1 LTKNVYILHW
11 RSFYNLSNKMQI
23 KDISLSAV
31 VAGFVAVLVGFA
43 SSVAI
48 VLQAAAAAGA
58 TQDIMASWLLALG
71 IGMAATCIGLSWYYK
86 APIIT
91 AWSTPGAALLAGS
104 LQGLTINE
112 AVGVFIFTA
121 TLGVFIGIS
130 GWFDRLTR
138 LIPLPLASAMLAGI
152 LLQFGLSIFT
162 SLHTQLL
169 LVGIMCISYLLAK
182 RLLPRYAIL
191 LVLLSG
197 VVTVLLQ
204 GQFDYSTVSLSLT
217 TPVWVTP
224 HWTLSALLGVGLPLL
239 LVTMASQNI
248 PGVAVIR
255 TSGYQ
260 TPVSPL
266 ICSTALST
274 LLLAPWGAFSINLA
288 AITAAICTGTEAH
301 PDKDKRYIAGIA
313 AGICYLLAGLAGATV
328 VALFAAFPQEMIAA
342 LAGLALLG
350 TIGANLA
357 VATAEGEH
365 REAAV
370 ITLLVTASGVSFFG
384 VAAAFWGII
393 AGGCTLAL
401 VNGLKRGP

>member
-1 LTKNVYILHW
+1 ML
-11 RSFYNLSNKMQI
+11 I
-23 KDISLSAV
+23 KDLSLSAV

-86 APIIT
+86 APVIT
-91 AWSTPGAALLAGS
+91 AWSTPGAALLATS

-121 TLGVFIGIS
+121 ALGVVIGIS
-130 GWFDRLTR
+130 GWFDKLTR

-162 SLHTQLL
+162 SLQSQLL
-169 LVGIMCISYLLAK
+169 LVGLMCISYLLAK
-182 RLLPRYAIL
+182 RFMPRYAIL
-191 LVLLSG
+191 WVLLSG
-197 VVTVLLQ
+197 LVTVVLQ
-204 GQFDYSTVSLSLT
+204 GQFDYAAVTLSLT

-224 HWTLSALLGVGLPLL
+224 HWSLSALLGVGLPLL

-266 ICSTALST
+266 ISSTALST

-288 AITAAICTGTEAH
+288 AITAAICTGAEAH

-313 AGICYLLAGLAGATV
+313 AGVFYLLAGLAGATV
-328 VALFAAFPQEMIAA
+328 VALFAAFPKEMIAA

-370 ITLLVTASGVSFFG
+370 VTLLVTASGMSFFG
-384 VAAAFWGII
+384 IAAAFWGII
-393 AGGCTLAL
+393 AGGLALLL
-401 VNGLKRGP
+401 VNGLRRSR

>member
-1 LTKNVYILHW
+1 MRI
-11 RSFYNLSNKMQI
+11 S
-23 KDISLSAV
+23 DISLSAT

-48 VLQAAAAAGA
+48 VLQAASAAGA
-58 TQDIMASWLLALG
+58 TQAMMASWLLALG
-71 IGMAATCIGLSWYYK
+71 IGMAATCIGLSWYFK

-104 LQGLTINE
+104 LQGLSINE
-112 AVGVFIFTA
+112 AIGVFLFTA
-121 TLGVFIGIS
+121 ALGVIIGIS

-152 LLQFGLSIFT
+152 LLQFGLNIFT
-162 SLHTQLL
+162 SLQAEFG
-169 LVGIMCISYLLAK
+169 LVAIMCLSYLLAK
-182 RLLPRYAIL
+182 RWVPRYAIL
-191 LVLLSG
+191 WVLIAGLLS
-197 VVTVLLQ
+197 VVLGGKLDLSGIT
-204 GQFDYSTVSLSLT
+204 LSLT

-224 HWTLSALLGVGLPLL
+224 HWSLSALLGVGLPLL

-266 ICSTALST
+266 ITSTALST

-313 AGICYLLAGLAGATV
+313 AGIVYLLAGLAGATV
-328 VALFAAFPQEMIAA
+328 VALFAAFPQAMIAA

-370 ITLLVTASGVSFFG
+370 VTLLVTASGVSFFG
-384 VAAAFWGII
+384 IAAAFWGMV
-393 AGGCTLAL
+393 AGALTLL
-401 VNGLKRGP
+401 FVNGIKRRR

>member
-1 LTKNVYILHW
+1 MW
-11 RSFYNLSNKMQI
+11 I
-23 KDISLSAV
+23 KDLSLSAI

-86 APIIT
+86 APVIT

-104 LQGLTINE
+104 LQGLSINE
-112 AVGVFIFTA
+112 AVAVFIFTA
-121 TLGVFIGIS
+121 ALGVIIGIS
-130 GWFDRLTR
+130 GWFDKLTR

-169 LVGIMCISYLLAK
+169 LVGLMCVSYLLAK
-182 RLLPRYAIL
+182 RLSPRYAIL
-191 LVLLSG
+191 WVLLTG
-197 VVTVLLQ
+197 VVTVLWQ
-204 GQFDYSTVSLSLT
+204 GQFATDSLSLSLT

-224 HWTLSALLGVGLPLL
+224 HWSVSALLGVGLPLL

-266 ICSTALST
+266 ISSTALAT

-288 AITAAICTGTEAH
+288 AITAAICTGPEAH

-313 AGICYLLAGLAGATV
+313 AGVCYLLAGLAGATV
-328 VALFAAFPQEMIAA
+328 VALFSAFPKEMIAA

-384 VAAAFWGII
+384 IAAAFWGIV
-393 AGGCTLAL
+393 AGGATLLL
-401 VNGLKRGP
+401 VNSRRR

>member
-1 LTKNVYILHW
+1 MRI
-11 RSFYNLSNKMQI
+11 S
-23 KDISLSAV
+23 DISLSAT

-58 TQDIMASWLLALG
+58 SQEIMASWLLALG
-71 IGMAATCIGLSWYYK
+71 IGMAATCIGLSWYFK

-104 LQGLTINE
+104 LQGLSINE

-121 TLGVFIGIS
+121 ILGVLIGIS

-152 LLQFGLSIFT
+152 LLQFGLNIFI
-162 SLHTQLL
+162 SLQTEFL
-169 LVGIMCISYLLAK
+169 LVGLMCLSYLLAK
-182 RLLPRYAIL
+182 RWMPRYAIL
-191 LVLLSG
+191 WVLLVG
-197 VVTVLLQ
+197 LLTVAI
-204 GQFDYSTVSLSLT
+204 GGTFDVSDISLSLT

-224 HWTLSALLGVGLPLL
+224 HWSINALLGVGLPLL

-266 ICSTALST
+266 ITSTALST

-288 AITAAICTGTEAH
+288 AITAAICTGPEAH

-313 AGICYLLAGLAGATV
+313 AGIVYLIAGLAGATV
-328 VALFAAFPQEMIAA
+328 VALFAAFPKEMIAA

-365 REAAV
+365 REAAIV
-370 ITLLVTASGVSFFG
+370 TLLVTASGTSFFG
-384 VAAAFWGII
+384 IASAFWGMI
-393 AGGCTLAL
+393 AGVLTLLL
-401 VNGLKRGP
+401 VNGLKRRH

>member
-1 LTKNVYILHW
+1 M
-11 RSFYNLSNKMQI
+11 SI
-23 KDISLSAV
+23 KDFSLSAV

-91 AWSTPGAALLAGS
+91 AWSTPGAALLATS

-121 TLGVFIGIS
+121 ALGVIIGVS
-130 GWFDRLTR
+130 GWFDKLTR

-162 SLHTQLL
+162 SLQSQLL

-182 RLLPRYAIL
+182 RLMPRYAIL
-191 LVLLSG
+191 WVLLSG
-197 VVTVLLQ
+197 LISVLLQ
-204 GQFDYSTVSLSLT
+204 GQFDYSTVTLSFT

-224 HWTLSALLGVGLPLL
+224 HWSVSALLGVGLPLL

-266 ICSTALST
+266 ISSTALST

-288 AITAAICTGTEAH
+288 AITAAICTGPEAH
-301 PDKDKRYIAGIA
+301 PNKDKRYIAGIA
-313 AGICYLLAGLAGATV
+313 AGVCYLLAGLAGATV
-328 VALFAAFPQEMIAA
+328 VAMFAAFPTEMIAA

-370 ITLLVTASGVSFFG
+370 VTLLVTASGVSFFG

-393 AGGCTLAL
+393 AGGLTLL
-401 VNGLKRGP
+401 LINGMRRSR

>member
-1 LTKNVYILHW
+1 ML
-11 RSFYNLSNKMQI
+11 I
-23 KDISLSAV
+23 KDLSLSAV

-86 APIIT
+86 APVIT
-91 AWSTPGAALLAGS
+91 AWSTPGAALLATS

-121 TLGVFIGIS
+121 ALGVVIGIS
-130 GWFDRLTR
+130 GWFDKLTR

-162 SLHTQLL
+162 SLQSQLL
-169 LVGIMCISYLLAK
+169 LVGLMCISYLLAK
-182 RLLPRYAIL
+182 RFMPRYAIL
-191 LVLLSG
+191 WVLLSG
-197 VVTVLLQ
+197 LVTVVLQ
-204 GQFDYSTVSLSLT
+204 GQFDYTAVTLSLT

-224 HWTLSALLGVGLPLL
+224 HWSLSALLGVGLPLL

-266 ICSTALST
+266 ISSTALST

-288 AITAAICTGTEAH
+288 AITAAICTGAEAH

-313 AGICYLLAGLAGATV
+313 AGVFYLLAGLAGATV
-328 VALFAAFPQEMIAA
+328 VALFAAFPKEMIAA

-370 ITLLVTASGVSFFG
+370 VTLLVTASGISFFG
-384 VAAAFWGII
+384 IAAAFWGII
-393 AGGCTLAL
+393 AGGLTLLL
-401 VNGLKRGP
+401 VNGLRRSR

>member
-1 LTKNVYILHW
+1 
-11 RSFYNLSNKMQI
+11 MQV
-23 KDISLSAV
+23 KDISLSAI

-58 TQDIMASWLLALG
+58 SQDIMASWLLALG
-71 IGMAATCIGLSWYYK
+71 IGMALTCIGLSWYYK
-86 APIIT
+86 TPVIT
-91 AWSTPGAALLAGS
+91 AWSTPGAALLATS
-104 LQGLTINE
+104 LQGLSINE

-121 TLGVFIGIS
+121 VLGLLIGIS
-130 GWFDRLTR
+130 GWFEKLTR

-152 LLQFGLSIFT
+152 LLQFGLNIFT
-162 SLHTQLL
+162 SLQTQLL
-169 LVGIMCISYLLAK
+169 LVGLMCLSYLLAK
-182 RLLPRYAIL
+182 RLSPRYAIL
-191 LVLLSG
+191 WVLVTGL
-197 VVTVLLQ
+197 VTVLLQ
-204 GQFDYSTVSLSLT
+204 GQFNYQAVTLSLT

-224 HWTLSALLGVGLPLL
+224 HWSLSALLGVGLPLL

-248 PGVAVIR
+248 PGVAVLR

-266 ICSTALST
+266 ISYTALST

-288 AITAAICTGTEAH
+288 AITAAICTGSEAH

-313 AGICYLLAGLAGATV
+313 AGVFYLLAGLAGATV
-328 VALFAAFPQEMIAA
+328 VALFAALPREMIAA

-370 ITLLVTASGVSFFG
+370 VTLLVTASGVSFFG
-384 VAAAFWGII
+384 VASAFWGIV
-393 AGGCTLAL
+393 AGSVTLL
-401 VNGLKRGP
+401 IINGLRGKN

>member
-1 LTKNVYILHW
+1 
-11 RSFYNLSNKMQI
+11 MQI
-23 KDISLSAV
+23 NDISLSAI

-58 TQDIMASWLLALG
+58 TQEIMASWLLALG

-86 APIIT
+86 APVIT
-91 AWSTPGAALLAGS
+91 AWSTPGAALLATS

-121 TLGVFIGIS
+121 VLGLIIGLS
-130 GWFDRLTR
+130 GWFDKLTR

-162 SLHTQLL
+162 SLQSQLL
-169 LVGIMCISYLLAK
+169 LVGLMCISYLLAK
-182 RLLPRYAIL
+182 RFMPRYAIL
-191 LVLLSG
+191 WVLLTG
-197 VVTVLLQ
+197 LLCVVTQ
-204 GQFDYSTVSLSLT
+204 GQFNDSAITLSLT

-224 HWTLSALLGVGLPLL
+224 DWSLSALLGVGLPLL

-266 ICSTALST
+266 ISSTALST

-313 AGICYLLAGLAGATV
+313 AGVFYLLAGLAGATV
-328 VALFAAFPQEMIAA
+328 VALFAAFPKEMIAA

-370 ITLLVTASGVSFFG
+370 VTLLVTASGVSFFG

-393 AGGCTLAL
+393 AGGLTLL
-401 VNGLKRGP
+401 IVNGLRRSL

>member
-1 LTKNVYILHW
+1 
-11 RSFYNLSNKMQI
+11 MQV
-23 KDISLSAV
+23 KDISLSAI

-58 TQDIMASWLLALG
+58 SQDIMASWLLALG
-71 IGMAATCIGLSWYYK
+71 IGMALTCIGLSWYYK
-86 APIIT
+86 APVIT
-91 AWSTPGAALLAGS
+91 AWSTPGAALLATS
-104 LQGLTINE
+104 LQGLSINE

-121 TLGVFIGIS
+121 VLGLLIGIS
-130 GWFDRLTR
+130 GWFEKLTR

-152 LLQFGLSIFT
+152 LLQFGLNIFT
-162 SLHTQLL
+162 SLQTQLL
-169 LVGIMCISYLLAK
+169 LVGLMCLSYLLAK
-182 RLLPRYAIL
+182 RLSPRYAIL
-191 LVLLSG
+191 WVLVTGL
-197 VVTVLLQ
+197 VTVLLQ
-204 GQFDYSTVSLSLT
+204 GQFNYQAVTLSLT

-224 HWTLSALLGVGLPLL
+224 HWSLSALLGVGLPLL

-248 PGVAVIR
+248 PGVAVLR

-266 ICSTALST
+266 ISYTALST

-288 AITAAICTGTEAH
+288 AITAAICTGSEAH

-313 AGICYLLAGLAGATV
+313 AGVFYLLAGLAGATV
-328 VALFAAFPQEMIAA
+328 VALFAALPREMIAA

-370 ITLLVTASGVSFFG
+370 VTLLVTASGVSFFG
-384 VAAAFWGII
+384 VASAFWGIV
-393 AGGCTLAL
+393 AGAVTLL
-401 VNGLKRGP
+401 IINGLRGKN

>member
-1 LTKNVYILHW
+1 
-11 RSFYNLSNKMQI
+11 MQV
-23 KDISLSAV
+23 KDISLSAI

-58 TQDIMASWLLALG
+58 SQDIMASWLLALG
-71 IGMAATCIGLSWYYK
+71 IGMALTCICLSWYYK
-86 APIIT
+86 APVIT
-91 AWSTPGAALLAGS
+91 AWSTPGAALLATS
-104 LQGLTINE
+104 LQGLSINE

-121 TLGVFIGIS
+121 VLGLLIGIS
-130 GWFDRLTR
+130 GWFEKLTR

-152 LLQFGLSIFT
+152 LLQFGLNIFT
-162 SLHTQLL
+162 SLQTQLL
-169 LVGIMCISYLLAK
+169 LVGLMCLSYLLAK
-182 RLLPRYAIL
+182 RLSPRYAIL
-191 LVLLSG
+191 WVLVTGL
-197 VVTVLLQ
+197 VIVLLQ
-204 GQFDYSTVSLSLT
+204 GQFNYQAVTLSLT

-224 HWTLSALLGVGLPLL
+224 HWSLSALLGVGLPLL

-248 PGVAVIR
+248 PGVAVLR

-266 ICSTALST
+266 ISYTALST

-288 AITAAICTGTEAH
+288 AITAAICTGSEAH

-313 AGICYLLAGLAGATV
+313 AGVFYLLAGLAGATV
-328 VALFAAFPQEMIAA
+328 VALFAALPREMIAA

-370 ITLLVTASGVSFFG
+370 ITLLVTASGVSFFS
-384 VAAAFWGII
+384 VASAFWGIV
-393 AGGCTLAL
+393 AGAVTLL
-401 VNGLKRGP
+401 IINGLRGKN

>member
-1 LTKNVYILHW
+1 MRI
-11 RSFYNLSNKMQI
+11 S
-23 KDISLSAV
+23 DISLSAT

-48 VLQAAAAAGA
+48 VLQAASAAGA
-58 TQDIMASWLLALG
+58 TQAMMASWLLALG
-71 IGMAATCIGLSWYYK
+71 IGMAVTCIGLSWYFK

-104 LQGLTINE
+104 LQGLSINE
-112 AVGVFIFTA
+112 AIGVFLFTA
-121 TLGVFIGIS
+121 ALGVIIGIS

-152 LLQFGLSIFT
+152 LLQFGLNIFT
-162 SLHTQLL
+162 SLQAEFG
-169 LVGIMCISYLLAK
+169 LVAIMCLSYLLAK
-182 RLLPRYAIL
+182 RWVPRYAIL
-191 LVLLSG
+191 WVLIAGLLS
-197 VVTVLLQ
+197 VVLGGKLDLSGIT
-204 GQFDYSTVSLSLT
+204 LSLT

-224 HWTLSALLGVGLPLL
+224 HWSLSALLGVGLPLL

-266 ICSTALST
+266 ITSTALST

-313 AGICYLLAGLAGATV
+313 AGIVYLLAGLAGATV
-328 VALFAAFPQEMIAA
+328 VALFAAFPQAMIAA

-370 ITLLVTASGVSFFG
+370 VTLLVTASGVSFFG
-384 VAAAFWGII
+384 IAAAFWGMV
-393 AGGCTLAL
+393 AGALTLL
-401 VNGLKRGP
+401 FVNGIKRRR